1 MDSFIRFQEYKK
13 TKQRLKCNFK
23 GVNLVEAA
31 AVELLDIMV
40 VDARKSLY
48 DVFAA
53 MCKRVDVKPLLQCF
67 KESDIVC
74 SYNFPKRRDHLSL
87 AQMITSSIEKSTLH
101 TLTYKKRL
109 TFNVIRFAKFLSKID
124 IKTTLMNKLFL
135 AAIYTN
141 YSHVVDELE
150 KYCRSIPLSDKKYIP
165 FLSSAYS
172 EALLTLFLKGKHVKT
187 FQLIHGAICDYKKTI
202 PIDVINWD
210 NITAD
215 YILCW
220 SDFQKRFFQ
229 EKTLLPDSHILIAG
243 NPKYP
248 YKKIC
253 VQGNMSKFVILGGTK
268 AYDNDFIELL
278 SIVEEVAQEN
288 GIVFQLKPHPNS
300 EILNH
305 PKWKQF
311 SRIKVVDKTTTVKEL
326 FESGDFDCA
335 ITFNTTTYYECMY
348 YGIVPLRWGV
358 NENLDIQGLNDH
370 FFDKQS
376 FMDLIEKYQGMDK
389 SQLSSDMESILIN
402 EIGMG
407 INNYNAIVND
417 L

>member
-1 MDSFIRFQEYKK
+1 MDSFIRFQEYKE
-13 TKQRLKCNFK
+13 TKQSLNCFYR

-40 VDARKSLY
+40 VGAKKSLY

-53 MCKRVDVKPLLQCF
+53 LCKRIDVKPLLHCF
-67 KESDIVC
+67 RESDIVC
-74 SYNFPKRRDHLSL
+74 SYNFPKRKDHFAL
-87 AQMITSSIEKSTLH
+87 AQLINLSIENSALH

-109 TFNVIRFAKFLSKID
+109 AFNIIRFAKFLSRID
-124 IKTTLMNKLFL
+124 IKTTLINKLFL

-141 YSHVVDELE
+141 YSHIIDELE
-150 KYCRSIPLSDKKYIP
+150 KYCRDIRLSNKKYIP

-172 EALLTLFLKGKHVKT
+172 EALLTLFLKSKNVIT
-187 FQLIHGAICDYKKTI
+187 FQIIHGAICDYKKI
-202 PIDVINWD
+202 VPIDVINWD

-220 SDFQKRFFQ
+220 SVFQKHFFQ
-229 EKTLLPDSHILIAG
+229 EKTSLSDNHILIAG

-253 VQGNMSKFVILGGTK
+253 VHGKMSKFVILGGTS

-278 SIVEEVAQEN
+278 SVVEEVAKEN
-288 GIVFQLKPHPNS
+288 DIVFQLKPHPNS

-305 PKWKQF
+305 PRWKQL
-311 SRIKVVDKTTTVKEL
+311 SQIKVVDKTTTIKEL
-326 FESGDFDCA
+326 FENGNFDCA

-348 YGIVPLRWGV
+348 YGIIPLRWGV

-376 FMDLIEKYQGMDK
+376 FMELIKKYQGMDK
-389 SQLSSDMESILIN
+389 SLLSHDMEKILIN

-407 INNYNAIVND
+407 INNYNVLVND
-417 L
+417 I